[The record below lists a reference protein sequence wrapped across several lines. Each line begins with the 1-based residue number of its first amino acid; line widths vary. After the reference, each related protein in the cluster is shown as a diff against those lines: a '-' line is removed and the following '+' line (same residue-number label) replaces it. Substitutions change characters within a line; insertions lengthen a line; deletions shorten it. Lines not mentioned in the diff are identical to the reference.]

1 MKRALVLFLSLIFCV
16 VSAAQDLP
24 DQVRVDKLLL
34 EATKALENDD
44 LSTAYDKF
52 QEIEQIFMVNR
63 KYDLEQLEAP
73 PELLFHHGK
82 FLVEQS
88 FGLVEGETLLSGGSD
103 AHLRHLYMG
112 QSMLKQLVSS
122 IDRGSEYYKPALEL
136 LLVAED
142 KVSERQRQMDEY
154 EKAMQQA
161 ALKPMGE
168 MVSIPGGTFQMGD
181 LSGKGHDDEK
191 PVHTVTVRPFK
202 LGKYEVTFAQW
213 DACMADG
220 GCKTLDE
227 DHRPDDEVWGRGN
240 LPVIDVSWDDAQLFI
255 DWLSSKTDG
264 GYRLPTEAEWEYA
277 ARAGSLDDYSWG
289 DDVGVNQAN
298 CDGCGSQWDDKQTAP
313 AGSFPANAWGLH
325 DMHGNVAEWVQDCW
339 HENYEGAPSDGSA
352 WTSSCQVGDDNEDYN
367 HETGFRVCRG
377 GSWYGNTWNLYSASR
392 TFYPRWDRLSG
403 VGFRLAKD
411 E

>member
-1 MKRALVLFLSLIFCV
+1 MKRALVLFLSLIFCAL
-16 VSAAQDLP
+16 SAAQDLP

-34 EATKALENDD
+34 EATKAIENDD

-52 QEIEQIFMVNR
+52 RKIEQIFMFNR
-63 KYDLEQLEAP
+63 EFDVEQLEAP

-82 FLVEQS
+82 LLVEQS
-88 FGLVEGETLLSGGSD
+88 FGLVEGETLLSGGSN

-142 KVSERQRQMDEY
+142 KVIERQRQMDEY
-154 EKAMQQA
+154 EEAMQQA
-161 ALKPMGE
+161 AFKPMGE
-168 MVSIPGGTFQMGD
+168 MVSIPGGTFHMGD
-181 LSGKGHDDEK
+181 LSGKGYDDER

-227 DHRPDDEVWGRGN
+227 GHRPDDEVWGRGYR
-240 LPVIDVSWDDAQLFI
+240 PVINVSWDDAQLFI
-255 DWLSSKTDG
+255 DWLNSKTDG

-277 ARAGSLDDYSWG
+277 ARAGSEADYSWG
-289 DDVGVNQAN
+289 NDIGVNQAN

-313 AGSFPANAWGLH
+313 VGSFPANAWGLH
-325 DMHGNVAEWVQDCW
+325 DMHGNVSEWVQDCW
-339 HENYEGAPSDGSA
+339 HNNYEGAPDDGSA
-352 WTSSCQVGDDNEDYN
+352 WTSSCQDGNDNEDYN
-367 HETGFRVCRG
+367 DEDSERVVRG
-377 GSWYGNTWNLYSASR
+377 GAWPLHVGYLLSASR
-392 TFYPRWDRLSG
+392 ESSYRLFRYYSI
-403 VGFRLAKD
+403 GFRLAKD